1 MTSLEDL
8 KRLRET
14 TGAGVMD
21 AKNALDEANGDYKR
35 AKEILLAKSVDKAMK
50 RAERS
55 ALEGVVASYVHTGGK
70 VASLAH
76 LSCETDFVAKTEDFK
91 NLAYEIAK
99 QVCAIK
105 YDSVEEVLADTY
117 IKDTSLKVAD
127 MINQAIAKM
136 GEKIELVKFV
146 RYAVK
151 EADE

>member
-21 AKNALDEANGDYKR
+21 AKNALDEANGDYKK

-76 LSCETDFVAKTEDFK
+76 LSCETDFVAKTDDFK